1 MHLFCVD
8 VNINSFIKPEV
19 NLKFNVNS
27 FIKPEVNKTLIED

>member
-1 MHLFCVD
+1 MHLFSID

-27 FIKPEVNKTLIED
+27 FIKPEVNKKRIED

>member
-19 NLKFNVNS
+19 HLKSNVNS
-27 FIKPEVNKTLIED
+27 FIKPEVNKKLIED